1 MGNTIKCCEANT
13 TSDFWF
19 YGGNKMNSNSRRR
32 CLPLSTLIGAHKSAR
47 AAVSA
52 LALGTFSLTTT
63 TALAQTTEQ
72 LEEVIVTGIRGQL
85 QSSQIRKQ
93 EAEEIVDSITA
104 VEIGALPDRSVTEVL
119 QRIPGLAIGRV
130 PEPRDADRIA
140 VEGAGVTV
148 RGLTWVRSELN
159 GRSAFSAKNSRTLG
173 FEDVPPELMAAVD
186 VFKNPSA
193 ERIEGGLSGTVD
205 LRTRLPFDSND
216 RTLAFSGEYTVG
228 DLAEEWSPAAS
239 ALYSDRWSTGIGELG
254 FLVSVSTSEL
264 TSNTH
269 TLHIDK
275 YHERTNLPG
284 YEGQTVFA
292 PGGMGWRELTI
303 DRERVGASAAVQWRP
318 SDTVDVSLQYFY
330 SDATFEQDENAA
342 WNTPGA
348 SLSGSDLIV
357 EDGYLVG
364 GQINDGGFHG
374 SSRYNER
381 NSSNQDIGLHFAWT
395 PSDSWQFDADV
406 QRALAD
412 SDVMDLTMGPE
423 VGPGFQTT
431 GPYALTLNG
440 SNDPRITIPANN
452 LLTDPSMYFHGW
464 AMDHHEDNEADAW
477 AYRADGEY
485 TFDNSDWLDR
495 IRFGVRHEDYDS
507 ITRETGFR
515 WGSISQ
521 NWAGG
526 PAVFTQPGIQP
537 IYRQQNFGDWF
548 HGGQAPSPYL
558 YQDTGLF
565 RNYQTFAD
573 TVTGIANADGVT
585 SGCCDWTQW
594 DGDYSGT
601 NPAADGLGINPQ
613 NQKTWAGYVAMY
625 FEHGAFDGNLGARV
639 VETDSSG
646 TARLTFS
653 GVDSPFLPAE
663 DQAFANGASIEQ
675 TDENSYTD
683 VLPSLNLRY
692 KVRDDVFLRFA
703 VAKSLT
709 RPNFPLLLPGIT
721 VSVDEGR
728 VVNGVCTEKA
738 EGDTVPGDCIFRYS
752 GQAGNAQLEPMRSW
766 QYDVTAEWYM
776 TPTNSLTGA
785 LFYKDLSGF
794 METTPELVPYT
805 NNGVTRDV
813 RVLRP
818 VNQGDGLV
826 RGIEVAYN
834 GFFDFLPGFMKN
846 FGARSAFTYV
856 ESSGARNIAQNPYD
870 ANQQTNSRLD
880 GYPLEGLSKTSYNA
894 ELYYSTERFEARL
907 AYNWRERYL
916 LTMAAANLNVPAW
929 ADDFGQLDGSVQFN
943 LTPQVK
949 VGIQGVNLA
958 DSTYKVLV
966 DNLND
971 AGLTYHNWVSSD
983 RRFSVFVRASL

>member
-1 MGNTIKCCEANT
+1 MKSKPRPSRLYSAIAPL
-13 TSDFWF
+13 
-19 YGGNKMNSNSRRR
+19 MN
-32 CLPLSTLIGAHKSAR
+32 PR

-52 LALGTFSLTTT
+52 VALGTISLTTP
-63 TALAQTTEQ
+63 AFAQSDAPV
-72 LEEVIVTGIRGQL
+72 EEVIVTGIRGQL
-85 QSSQIRKQ
+85 QSSQLRKQ

-186 VFKNPSA
+186 VYKNPSA
-193 ERIEGGLSGTVD
+193 AMIEGGLSGTVD
-205 LRTRLPFDSND
+205 LRTRLPFDSAE
-216 RTLAFSGEYTVG
+216 RVIAFSGEYTLG
-228 DLAEEWSPAAS
+228 DLAEEAKPSGS
-239 ALYSDRWSTGIGELG
+239 LLFSDRFDTGIGEIG
-254 FLVSVSTSEL
+254 FLASVSTSEL

-275 YHERTNLPG
+275 YYERTDLPG
-284 YEGQTVFA
+284 FEGQTVFA
-292 PGGMGWRELTI
+292 PGGIGWRELTI
-303 DRERVGASAAVQWRP
+303 DRERLGASAALQWRP

-330 SDATFEQDENAA
+330 SDAKFEQDENAA
-342 WNTPGA
+342 WNSPGA
-348 SLSGSDLIV
+348 ALTGSGLIV
-357 EDGYLVG
+357 SSEGYLTG
-364 GQINDGGFHG
+364 GQINDAGFHG

-381 NSSNQDIGLHFAWT
+381 DSSNQDIALHLTWS
-395 PSDSWQFDADV
+395 PGERWQFDADV

-412 SDVMDLTMGPE
+412 TDVIDLTMGPE

-431 GPYALTLNG
+431 GPYGLTLNG
-440 SNDPRITIPANN
+440 SGRPSIVIPPND

-495 IRFGVRHEDYDS
+495 IRFGIRHEDYSS

-521 NWAGG
+521 NWAGS
-526 PAVFTQPGIQP
+526 PAVFNGAGIEP
-537 IYRQQNFGDWF
+537 IYKQQNFSDWF

-558 YQDTGLF
+558 YHNPGLF
-565 RNYQTFAD
+565 RNYQTFAS
-573 TVTGIANADGVT
+573 TVTGIMRTPGVVV
-585 SGCCDWTQW
+585 GCCDWTQW

-613 NQKTWAGYVAMY
+613 DQKTWAGYAALH
-625 FEHGAFDGNLGARV
+625 FEHGAFDGNVGVRV
-639 VETDSSG
+639 VDTESAG

-653 GVDSPFLPAE
+653 QANSPFFSPE
-663 DQAFANGASIEQ
+663 DLAFANGASIEQ
-675 TDENSYTD
+675 TDDNNYTD
-683 VLPSLNLRY
+683 TLPSLNVRY
-692 KVRDDVFLRFA
+692 RVTDDFFLRFA

-721 VSVDEGR
+721 VNVDEGR
-728 VVNGVCTEKA
+728 LVNGVCTEKA
-738 EGDTVPGDCIFRYS
+738 EGDSLPGDCVFRYS
-752 GQAGNAQLEPMRSW
+752 GQAGNADLEPMRSW

-776 TPTNSLTGA
+776 NATNSLTAA
-785 LFYKDLSGF
+785 LFYKDVSGF
-794 METTPELVPYT
+794 METTLGAVVPYT

-813 RVLRP
+813 HVLRP
-818 VNQGDGLV
+818 ENQGEGLV
-826 RGIEVAYN
+826 RGFEVAYS
-834 GFFDFLPGFMKN
+834 GFFDFLPGFLKN

-856 ESSGARNIAQNPYD
+856 ESSGGRNIAQNPYD
-870 ANQQTNSRLD
+870 QNQQTNSRLE

-894 ELYYSTERFEARL
+894 ELYYSTDRFEARL

-929 ADDFGQLDGSVQFN
+929 ADDFGQLDASVQFN
-943 LTPQVK
+943 VTPQVK
-949 VGIQGVNLA
+949 VGIQAVNLS

-983 RRFSVFVRASL
+983 RRYSLFVRCSL